1 MGLLKKPERRRWVI
15 VFTIF
20 LAIVFNYVDRQ
31 LLSILKPLL
40 EEEFNIGNEGYAILV
55 NIFTLCYALMYPVS
69 GWLVDKF
76 GARLVMFFGVVAW
89 GLASIGGGLS
99 KTVVQFG
106 FFRGLLGLAEP
117 TNFPAQ
123 LKAITVWFS
132 GKLRATANS
141 LTVAGGSIGAII
153 APPLVA
159 WIGIK
164 HGWHH
169 AFIWTGVIGL
179 VIAVVWLLVYK
190 DPPERI
196 AEEAARS
203 SGMSRE
209 QAFTWGGLWKTKS
222 LWGVVLIRFITDPLW
237 YFCLF
242 WLPGYLQQQGGLTLA
257 QIGMVGWIP
266 FLIADIGGVGS
277 SAWSDWMVRKGKQ
290 PLRARKVMLS
300 CTAIIAPLCIL
311 VPYLPGAWMTIA
323 LFCFIGAMCVSWLYA
338 LGVVIAEAFPV
349 RNVSSVLGISGGFGA
364 AGAVIFNFFIGH
376 FLGTVGAESLFL
388 VMAFLHPV
396 GVVLLWTMIKP
407 QHPRSTDN
415 KKNPELQVA

>member
-1 MGLLKKPERRRWVI
+1 MELLKKPERRRWVI
-15 VFTIF
+15 VVTIF

-40 EEEFNIGNEGYAILV
+40 EEEFHIGNEGYALLV

-76 GARLVMFFGVVAW
+76 GARMVMFFGVITW
-89 GLASIGGGLS
+89 GIASIGGGLS
-99 KTVVQFG
+99 RSFAQFG

-117 TNFPAQ
+117 TNFPSQ
-123 LKAITVWFS
+123 IKAITVWFS

-169 AFIWTGVIGL
+169 AFIWTGVVGIVL
-179 VIAVVWLLVYK
+179 AFLWLIVYK
-190 DPPERI
+190 DPPEHI
-196 AEEAARS
+196 AEEAAKS

-209 QAFTWGGLWKTKS
+209 HAFTWGGLWKTRS

-242 WLPGYLQQQGGLTLA
+242 WLPGYLQEQSGLTLA

-266 FLIADIGGVGS
+266 FLLADIGGVGS
-277 SAWSDWMVRKGKQ
+277 SAWSDRMVRRGKQ
-290 PLRARKVMLS
+290 PLQARKIMLT
-300 CTAIIAPLCIL
+300 CTAVIAPLCIL
-311 VPYLPGAWMTIA
+311 VPYLPSAWSTIV

-338 LGVVIAEAFPV
+338 LGVVIAESFPV
-349 RNVSSVLGISGGFGA
+349 KNVSSVLGISGGFGA
-364 AGAVIFNFFIGH
+364 AGAVVFNFFIGH
-376 FLGTVGAESLFL
+376 FLGSVGTENLFL

-396 GVVLLWTMIKP
+396 AVVLLWTMIKP
-407 QHPRSTDN
+407 QHPKGMKS
-415 KKNPELQVA
+415 NPELQPV